1 MFNLKLMVETTS
13 IITQIKEKFKIIGRS
28 EELKQIILAHTGG
41 KNILLEG
48 NVGVGKT
55 TLARAIAEYYGSGDS
70 NFFRVDC
77 SEELL
82 PHNLVGY
89 FDPPLVIAKGYAE
102 DSYKYGPLARAMLN
116 GGCLFINE
124 INRMPEN
131 TQNSLLTALDEGI
144 LEIPKLKTIKA
155 HKDFFVVATQNPAAH
170 VGVTVLGEA
179 LKDRFVWIN
188 LNYQPPEEEILIIKQ
203 EAELD
208 HTTTWSAEKIAKLS
222 QTIIEATRHNTSIRR
237 GSSIRG
243 GIDLATLVNQFE
255 STSST
260 KNWVEAA
267 VMSLY
272 NKIELEDGLTQS
284 KKDIITSIVLAVLN
298 KSDFQ

>member
-1 MFNLKLMVETTS
+1 MVNTTS
-13 IITQIKEKFKIIGRS
+13 IVSEIQDKFKIIGRT
-28 EELKQIILAHTGG
+28 EELKQIVLAHSVG

-55 TLARAIAEYYGSGDS
+55 RLARAIAEYYSSNDANTSHS
-70 NFFRVDC
+70 NFYRVDC

-89 FDPPLVIAKGYAE
+89 FDPPLVIAKGYNE
-102 DSYKYGPLARAMLN
+102 DSYKYGPLASAMLN

-144 LEIPKLKTIKA
+144 LDISKLKVIKA
-155 HKDFFVVATQNPAAH
+155 HQKFFVVATQNPAAH

-179 LKDRFVWIN
+179 MKDRFIWIN
-188 LNYQPPEEEILIIKQ
+188 LSYQQPEEEIQIIKQ
-203 EAELD
+203 E
-208 HTTTWSAEKIAKLS
+208 SKISSDTIARIS
-222 QTIIEATRHNTSIRR
+222 QEIIQVTRNTTSIRR

-243 GIDLATLVNQFE
+243 AIDMTTLLNQYE
-255 STSST
+255 NTNTSS
-260 KNWVEAA
+260 NWVEAA
-267 VMSLY
+267 VMALY

-284 KKDIITSIVLAVLN
+284 KKEVITNIVLAVLN

>member
-1 MFNLKLMVETTS
+1 MVDTTRLV
-13 IITQIKEKFKIIGRS
+13 KEIQEKYKIIGRT
-28 EELKQIILAHTGG
+28 EELRQVVLAHSVG
-41 KNILLEG
+41 KNILIEG
-48 NVGVGKT
+48 EVGVGKT
-55 TLARAIAEYYGSGDS
+55 TLAKAVASFFDS
-70 NFFRVDC
+70 DFYRVDC

-89 FDPPLVIAKGYAE
+89 FDPPLVISKGYIE
-102 DSYKYGPLARAMLN
+102 DSYKYGPLAQAMQN

-124 INRMPEN
+124 INRMPES
-131 TQNSLLTALDEGI
+131 TQNSLLTSLDERI

-155 HKDFFVVATQNPAAH
+155 HKDFFVVATQNPSAH

-179 LKDRFVWIN
+179 LKDRFIWIN
-188 LNYQPPEEEILIIKQ
+188 LNYQSPEEEISIINQ
-203 EAELD
+203 EANLISEN
-208 HTTTWSAEKIAKLS
+208 SEKIAKIS
-222 QTIIEATRHNTSIRR
+222 QSVIQMTRETTSIRR

-243 GIDLATLVNQFE
+243 AIDLATLINQYDNDN
-255 STSST
+255 ST

-267 VMSLY
+267 VMALY

-284 KKDIITSIVLAVLN
+284 KKEVITNVVLAVFN

>member
-1 MFNLKLMVETTS
+1 MVDIDISTRVKDV
-13 IITQIKEKFKIIGRS
+13 QEKNKIIGRT
-28 EELKQIILAHTGG
+28 EELRKIIIGNSVG
-41 KNILLEG
+41 KNLLLEG
-48 NVGVGKT
+48 DVGTGKT
-55 TLARAIAEYYGSGDS
+55 TLAKAVSSYFTS
-70 NFFRVDC
+70 NFYRVDC

-89 FDPPLVIAKGYAE
+89 FDPPLVIAKGYIE
-102 DSYKYGPLARAMLN
+102 DSYRYGPLALAMVN

-144 LEIPKLKTIKA
+144 LDIPKLKTIKA
-155 HKDFFVVATQNPAAH
+155 HKEFFVIATQNPGAH

-179 LKDRFVWIN
+179 LKDRFIWIN
-188 LNYQPPEEEILIIKQ
+188 LTYQNPEEEILIIKQ
-203 EAELD
+203 EANIND
-208 HTTTWSAEKIAKLS
+208 SDNTKIATIS
-222 QTIIEATRHNTSIRR
+222 QQIVQITRETTLIRR

-243 GIDLATLVNQFE
+243 AIDLTTLMNQYE
-255 STSST
+255 NTNSS

-267 VMSLY
+267 VMALY

-284 KKDIITSIVLAVLN
+284 KKEIITNIVITVLN

>member
-1 MFNLKLMVETTS
+1 MVDTTR
-13 IITQIKEKFKIIGRS
+13 IVKEIQEKYNIIGRT
-28 EELKQIILAHTGG
+28 EELKQIVLAHAVG

-55 TLARAIAEYYGSGDS
+55 TLAKAIAEYYGSDTS
-70 NFFRVDC
+70 NFYRVDC

-89 FDPPLVIAKGYAE
+89 FDPPLVIAKGYVE
-102 DSYKYGPLARAMLN
+102 DSYKYGSLTLAMIN

-124 INRMPEN
+124 INRMPES
-131 TQNSLLTALDEGI
+131 TQNSLLTSLDEGI
-144 LEIPKLKTIKA
+144 LEISKLKTIRA
-155 HKDFFVVATQNPAAH
+155 HKDFFVIATQNPAAH

-179 LKDRFVWIN
+179 LKDRFIWIN
-188 LNYQPPEEEILIIKQ
+188 LDYQTPEEEILIIKQ
-203 EAELD
+203 EAKMNSNNADKL
-208 HTTTWSAEKIAKLS
+208 AKIS
-222 QTIIEATRHNTSIRR
+222 QSIIQITRESTSIRR

-243 GIDLATLVNQFE
+243 AIDLATLVNQYDN
-255 STSST
+255 SNSS
-260 KNWVEAA
+260 KNWVEAT
-267 VMSLY
+267 VMALY

-284 KKDIITSIVLAVLN
+284 KKEIITNIVLAVLN

>member
-1 MFNLKLMVETTS
+1 MVNTTS
-13 IITQIKEKFKIIGRS
+13 IVSEIQDKFKIIGRT
-28 EELKQIILAHTGG
+28 EELKQIVLAHSVG

-55 TLARAIAEYYGSGDS
+55 TLARAIAEYYSS
-70 NFFRVDC
+70 NDANTNISKFYRVDC

-89 FDPPLVIAKGYAE
+89 FDPPLVIAKGYIE
-102 DSYKYGPLARAMLN
+102 DSYKYGPLASAMLN

-131 TQNSLLTALDEGI
+131 TQNSLLTALDERI
-144 LEIPKLKTIKA
+144 LDISKLKVIKA
-155 HKDFFVVATQNPAAH
+155 HQDFFVVATQNPAAH

-179 LKDRFVWIN
+179 LKDRFIWIN
-188 LNYQPPEEEILIIKQ
+188 LSYQQPEEEIQIIKQ
-203 EAELD
+203 E
-208 HTTTWSAEKIAKLS
+208 SKIASDKIARIS
-222 QTIIEATRHNTSIRR
+222 QEIIQATRTTTSIRR

-243 GIDLATLVNQFE
+243 AIDITTILNQY
-255 STSST
+255 SNPDSSS
-260 KNWVEAA
+260 NWVEAA

-284 KKDIITSIVLAVLN
+284 KKDIITNLVLAVLN

>member
-1 MFNLKLMVETTS
+1 MVD
-13 IITQIKEKFKIIGRS
+13 ITRTVEEIQKKHKIIGRK
-28 EELKQIILAHTGG
+28 EELRQIVLAHTVG

-55 TLARAIAEYYGSGDS
+55 TLAKAVAEYYSSKDS
-70 NFFRVDC
+70 NFYRVDC

-89 FDPPLVIAKGYAE
+89 FEPPLVIAKGYIE
-102 DSYKYGPLARAMLN
+102 DSYKYGPLALAMMN

-124 INRMPEN
+124 INRMPES
-131 TQNSLLTALDEGI
+131 TQNSLLTALDEAI
-144 LEIPKLKTIKA
+144 LNIPKLKTINA
-155 HKDFFVVATQNPAAH
+155 HKDFFVIATQNPAAH

-179 LKDRFVWIN
+179 LKDRFIWIN
-188 LNYQPPEEEILIIKQ
+188 LEYQNPEEEILIIKQ
-203 EAELD
+203 EANLN
-208 HTTTWSAEKIAKLS
+208 SGNANKIAILC
-222 QTIIEATRHNTSIRR
+222 QNIIHITRESTSIRR

-243 GIDLATLVNQFE
+243 AIDLATLINQYDND
-255 STSST
+255 SSS

-267 VMSLY
+267 VMALY
-272 NKIELEDGLTQS
+272 NKIELEDGLTLS
-284 KKDIITSIVLAVLN
+284 KKEVITNIVLAVLN

>member
-1 MFNLKLMVETTS
+1 MVDTTR
-13 IITQIKEKFKIIGRS
+13 IVKEIQEKYKIIGRT
-28 EELKQIILAHTGG
+28 EELRKIVLAHAVG

-55 TLARAIAEYYGSGDS
+55 RLAKAIAEFFVSNDS
-70 NFFRVDC
+70 NFYRVDC

-89 FDPPLVIAKGYAE
+89 FEPPLVIAKGYIE
-102 DSYKYGPLARAMLN
+102 DSYRYGPLALAMMN

-124 INRMPEN
+124 INRMPES
-131 TQNSLLTALDEGI
+131 TQNSLLTSLDEGI
-144 LEIPKLKTIKA
+144 LEIAKLKTIKA
-155 HKDFFVVATQNPAAH
+155 HKDFFVIATQNPTAH
-170 VGVTVLGEA
+170 VWVTVLGEY
-179 LKDRFVWIN
+179 LVDRFICIS
-188 LNYQPPEEEILIIKQ
+188 LNYQSPEEEILIIKQ
-203 EAELD
+203 ESNLNSSNGD
-208 HTTTWSAEKIAKLS
+208 KIAIIS
-222 QTIIEATRHNTSIRR
+222 QNIIQVTRESTSIRR

-243 GIDLATLVNQFE
+243 AIDLATLINQYDYNNSF
-255 STSST
+255 

-267 VMSLY
+267 VMALY

-284 KKDIITSIVLAVLN
+284 KKEIITNIVLAVLN

>member
-1 MFNLKLMVETTS
+1 MVDTTKLV
-13 IITQIKEKFKIIGRS
+13 KEIQEKYNIIGRT
-28 EELKQIILAHTGG
+28 EELRQIVLAHAVG

-55 TLARAIAEYYGSGDS
+55 TLAKAVAEYYGSNDS
-70 NFFRVDC
+70 NFYRVDC

-89 FDPPLVIAKGYAE
+89 FEPPLVIAKGYVE
-102 DSYKYGPLARAMLN
+102 DSYRYGPLTLAMMN

-124 INRMPEN
+124 INRMPES
-131 TQNSLLTALDEGI
+131 TQNSLLTSLDEGI

-155 HKDFFVVATQNPAAH
+155 HTDFFVIATQNPTAH

-179 LKDRFVWIN
+179 LKDRFIWIN
-188 LNYQPPEEEILIIKQ
+188 LNYQSPEEEILIIKQ
-203 EAELD
+203 EANLNR
-208 HTTTWSAEKIAKLS
+208 SNAEKIAVIS
-222 QTIIEATRHNTSIRR
+222 QNIIETTRDSTSIRR

-243 GIDLATLVNQFE
+243 AIDLATLINQYDNE
-255 STSST
+255 NSS
-260 KNWVEAA
+260 KNWIEAA
-267 VMSLY
+267 VMALY

-284 KKDIITSIVLAVLN
+284 KREVITNLVLAVLN

>member
-1 MFNLKLMVETTS
+1 MVDTTVS
-13 IITQIKEKFKIIGRS
+13 VKEIQEKYKIIGRT
-28 EELKQIILAHTGG
+28 EELRQIVLAHAVS
-41 KNILLEG
+41 KNILIEG
-48 NVGVGKT
+48 EVGVGKT
-55 TLARAIAEYYGSGDS
+55 TLAKSIASFFDS
-70 NFFRVDC
+70 DFYRVDC

-89 FDPPLVIAKGYAE
+89 FDPPLVISQGYIE
-102 DSYKYGPLARAMLN
+102 DSYKYGPLALAMMN

-124 INRMPEN
+124 INRMPES
-131 TQNSLLTALDEGI
+131 TQNSLLTSLDEKI
-144 LEIPKLKTIKA
+144 LKIPKLKTIKA

-179 LKDRFVWIN
+179 LMDRFIWVR
-188 LNYQPPEEEILIIKQ
+188 LDYQTPEEEILIIKQ
-203 EAELD
+203 EANLN
-208 HTTTWSAEKIAKLS
+208 SGNAGKIAKIS
-222 QTIIEATRHNTSIRR
+222 QEIIQVTRESTSIRR

-243 GIDLATLVNQFE
+243 AIDLATLMNQYDNDN
-255 STSST
+255 ST

-267 VMSLY
+267 VMALY

-284 KKDIITSIVLAVLN
+284 KKEIITNIVLAVLN

>member
-1 MFNLKLMVETTS
+1 MVDTTTIVS
-13 IITQIKEKFKIIGRS
+13 EIQKKFKIIGRA
-28 EELKQIILAHTGG
+28 EELKQIVLAHSVG

-55 TLARAIAEYYGSGDS
+55 TLARAISEYYSSNNS
-70 NFFRVDC
+70 NFYRVDC

-89 FDPPLVIAKGYAE
+89 YEPPLVIAKGYNE
-102 DSYKYGPLARAMLN
+102 DSYKYGPLALAMLN

-131 TQNSLLTALDEGI
+131 TQNSLLTSLDEGI

-179 LKDRFVWIN
+179 LKDRFIWIN
-188 LNYQPPEEEILIIKQ
+188 LDYQNPEEEIQIIEQ
-203 EAELD
+203 EAKL
-208 HTTTWSAEKIAKLS
+208 TSKKIPVLS
-222 QTIIEATRHNTSIRR
+222 QNIIQATRETISIRR
-237 GSSIRG
+237 GSSA
-243 GIDLATLVNQFE
+243 IDLATLINQYDNNAI
-255 STSST
+255 TS
-260 KNWVEAA
+260 NWVEAA
-267 VMSLY
+267 VMALY
-272 NKIELEDGLTQS
+272 NKVELEDGLSQS
-284 KKDIITSIVLAVLN
+284 KKEIISAIVLAVLN

>member
-1 MFNLKLMVETTS
+1 MVDTITS
-13 IITQIKEKFKIIGRS
+13 LVSEIQEKFKIIGRT
-28 EELKQIILAHTGG
+28 EELRKIVLAHSVG

-55 TLARAIAEYYGSGDS
+55 TLAKSIAEYYGSNDS
-70 NFFRVDC
+70 NFYRVDC

-89 FDPPLVIAKGYAE
+89 YEPPLVIAKGYNE
-102 DSYKYGPLARAMLN
+102 DSYKNGPLALAMLK

-179 LKDRFVWIN
+179 LKDRFIWIN
-188 LNYQPPEEEILIIKQ
+188 LDYQNPEEEIQIIEQ
-203 EAELD
+203 EANITSKKI
-208 HTTTWSAEKIAKLS
+208 TTIS
-222 QTIIEATRHNTSIRR
+222 QNVIQATRTTITIRR

-243 GIDLATLVNQFE
+243 AIDLATLINQYDNND
-255 STSST
+255 STS
-260 KNWVEAA
+260 NWVEAA
-267 VMSLY
+267 VMALY

-284 KKDIITSIVLAVLN
+284 KKEIISNIVLAVLN